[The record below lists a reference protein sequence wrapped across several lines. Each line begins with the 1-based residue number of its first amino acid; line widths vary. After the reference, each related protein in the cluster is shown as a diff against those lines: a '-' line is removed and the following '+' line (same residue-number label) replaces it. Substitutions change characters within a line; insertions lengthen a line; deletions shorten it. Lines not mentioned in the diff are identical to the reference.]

1 LILHSA
7 EEKLVF
13 KTMRS
18 SAVVTL
24 LAVALA
30 ACSEGPT
37 APTSPTFDISDP
49 LMAKGSNG
57 GNGGN
62 GGGSSGSGGSN
73 KGPGRGKDEGTRTFT
88 IWPGFGV
95 WEKFGDHTLYMPA
108 NVTCDPASSGYGS
121 AFWDQPC
128 ARAKTPI
135 QVTATWSV
143 KGGRPVI
150 SFSPD
155 LRFAPSN
162 HERDWVKLSLR
173 DPKETNAA
181 LYYAILWYDKKLG
194 RWVDESVA
202 DPTLKARVEGE
213 HLVSRRV
220 KHFSD
225 WLLWSGFGS
234 YNVTSG
240 LGGDMGWTW

>member
-18 SAVVTL
+18 SAVVAL
-24 LAVALA
+24 LALAAA

-37 APTSPTFDISDP
+37 APTSPAFDMSDA
-49 LMAKGSNG
+49 LMAKGSGGNNG
-57 GNGGN
+57 GNGNN
-62 GGGSSGSGGSN
+62 GGGGGKNS
-73 KGPGRGKDEGTRTFT
+73 GRGKEEGTRTFT
-88 IWPGFGV
+88 IWPGFAV
-95 WEKFGDHTLYMPA
+95 WEKFGDHTLYMPP
-108 NVTCDPASSGYGS
+108 NVTCDPATSGYGA
-121 AFWDQPC
+121 AFWDEPC
-128 ARAKTPI
+128 VRAKAPI
-135 QVTATWSV
+135 HVTATWAV

-155 LRFAPSN
+155 LRFAPSSY
-162 HERDWVKLSLR
+162 ERDWVKLSLR
-173 DPKETNAA
+173 DPKDIKPE
-181 LYYAILWYDKKLG
+181 LYYTILWYDKQLG
-194 RWVDESVA
+194 RWVDESQA
-202 DPTLKARVEGE
+202 DPTLKARAEGE
-213 HLVSRRV
+213 NLVTRRV

-240 LGGDMGWTW
+240 WGGDMGGVWAW